1 MSAPYFEIEQ
11 KIIEKEGG
19 RNVIYKKF
27 SVAPILAQYGL
38 TTLGVCLTAENT
50 RLKKIL
56 PYGTRLTNK
65 IIAEHLARS
74 VKELADFLADIGVF
88 SVISWVYERHENGW
102 PHIHCLVFIP
112 AQKQNYVAEKI
123 REQLSDCAGAVIL
136 YPRAAYLLKEI
147 SEAKEEE
154 KEVNFNVLSRKSTFS
169 QDTKKRYKCD
179 KIANVQEK
187 KQIRFCENRIAK
199 NSYQATTKAIK
210 DLIGKIDGYYKTH
223 SRKKSRKHA
232 VSNQEIVV
240 SDFVFYPTSE
250 AEREAVERA
259 SRRKGR
265 KKEDRKV
272 KNYEISDIDENG
284 QIELIKHEVAK
295 KQPLEAHLT
304 AANGEKYH
312 IQDKRI
318 SITTGEVIELR
329 RKCRKLKSKRALKA
343 FVVAYKTIKIKQEQR
358 PKTRLEELEARKA
371 TLEADYALDVE
382 LGLEYYIRRY
392 GGEIGRDERVRE
404 EHEQSILY
412 KMREQM
418 LIDESNMKRAIRLDL
433 PFWSPIEANP
443 NGEIYYYEKMFAP
456 AKDRPGVFL
465 TLPDWLLDPQR
476 RSIIELDALIDFER
490 RRAANYGAKI

>member
-1 MSAPYFEIEQ
+1 MSAPYFEIDSCV
-11 KIIEKEGG
+11 IEKNG

-27 SVAPILAQYGL
+27 SVSPILSEYGL
-38 TTLGVCLTAENT
+38 VALGVCLTVENT

-74 VKELADFLADIGVF
+74 VQELADFLADIGVYCT
-88 SVISWVYERHENGW
+88 ISWVYERHANGW

-112 AQKQNYVAEKI
+112 AQMQNHVAEKI

-169 QDTKKRYKCD
+169 EQDRNKRYKCD
-179 KIANVQEK
+179 KIKDVQEQK
-187 KQIRFCENRIAK
+187 TIKFCENRIAK

-210 DLIGKIDGYYKTH
+210 DLIAKIDGYYKTH

-259 SRRKGR
+259 QKRKGR

-272 KNYEISDIDENG
+272 KNYELSDINQDGE
-284 QIELIKHEVAK
+284 IELIKHEMPK
-295 KQPLEAHLT
+295 KQPLQAHLK
-304 AANGEKYH
+304 AANGEEYH
-312 IQDKRI
+312 TQDKRI
-318 SITTGEVIELR
+318 LITTGEVLELK
-329 RKCRKLKSKRALKA
+329 RKCRKFKNKRIMKTYIY
-343 FVVAYKTIKIKQEQR
+343 AYKTVKIKQ
-358 PKTRLEELEARKA
+358 TRLEELEERKSL
-371 TLEADYALDVE
+371 LERDFALDVE

-392 GGEIGRDERVRE
+392 GGEIPPDPRINP
-404 EHEQSILY
+404 EHERSILW
-412 KMREQM
+412 RLEEQM
-418 LIDESNMKRAIRLDL
+418 RIDNANMKRAIKLDL
-433 PFWSPIEANP
+433 PFMSPIIANP
-443 NGEIYYYEKMFAP
+443 NGETMYYEPMFAP

-465 TLPDWLLDPQR
+465 SLPDWLLDPQS
-476 RSIIELDALIDFER
+476 RSIVELGVMIDFER
-490 RRAANYGAKI
+490 RKIN

>member
-11 KIIEKEGG
+11 KIIEKESG

-27 SVAPILAQYGL
+27 SVSPILSEYGL
-38 TTLGVCLTAENT
+38 VALGICLTVENT

-74 VKELADFLADIGVF
+74 VQELADFLADIGVYCT
-88 SVISWVYERHENGW
+88 ISWVYERHANGW
-102 PHIHCLVFIP
+102 PHIHALVFIP
-112 AQKQNYVAEKI
+112 SHLQNHVAEKI
-123 REQLSDCAGAVIL
+123 REQLSDCVGAVIL

-169 QDTKKRYKCD
+169 EQDRKRYKCD
-179 KIANVQEK
+179 KIANVQDQK
-187 KQIRFCENRIAK
+187 TIRFCENRIARTQFQ
-199 NSYQATTKAIK
+199 STTKAIK
-210 DLIGKIDGYYKTH
+210 DLVLKIDAYYKSH
-223 SRKKSRKHA
+223 SRRKKSKKHA
-232 VSNQEIVV
+232 VSNNDIYV
-240 SDFVFYPTSE
+240 SDFVFYPTTE

-284 QIELIKHEVAK
+284 EIELIKRETPK
-295 KQPLEAHLT
+295 KQPLEAHLK
-304 AANGEKYH
+304 AANGEEFH
-312 IQDKRI
+312 TQDKRI
-318 SITTGEVIELR
+318 LMTTGEVLELK
-329 RKCRKLKSKRALKA
+329 RKCRKFKNKRIMKTYIY
-343 FVVAYKTIKIKQEQR
+343 AYKTVKIKQ
-358 PKTRLEELEARKA
+358 TRLEELEERKRLA
-371 TLEADYALDVE
+371 ESDYALDTE
-382 LGLEYYIRRY
+382 LGLVYYIRRY
-392 GGEIGRDERVRE
+392 NGEIGRDERIRE
-404 EHEQSILY
+404 EHEKYVLL
-412 KMREQM
+412 RLEEQM
-418 LIDESNMKRAIRLDL
+418 KIDDANMARAIRLDL

-443 NGEIYYYEKMFAP
+443 NGEIYYYEKMFAA

-476 RSIIELDALIDFER
+476 RSIIELDAMIAYER
-490 RRAANYGAKI
+490 RKESNYGAKNQ